1 MKISISEVTFLFR
14 SDAIYFNLTF
24 ALISRHVTVPQGYIC
39 SARLYFLF
47 YSARLSVLFRKAIC
61 SIPQGYL
68 FYSARL
74 SVHVLF
80 REAIYHVSVVR
91 SPRLRLVFHSLYVW
105 GDCKSLHICIHPAH
119 EPVLLFTS
127 ALSR

>member
-1 MKISISEVTFLFR
+1 MSFSYFPVPRGYLFSERLSIFR
-14 SDAIYFNLTF
+14 KAICSARL
-24 ALISRHVTVPQGYIC
+24 SVPQGYIC
-39 SARLYFLF
+39 SARL
-47 YSARLSVLFRKAIC
+47 
-61 SIPQGYL
+61 SIPRGYL
-68 FYSARL
+68 FSERL
-74 SVHVLF
+74 SIF

-91 SPRLRLVFHSLYVW
+91 SPRLRLEFHSLYVW